1 VATAMSF
8 QNGLRDL
15 LLVLV
20 VAAGSTVAGAF
31 VTGSIMS
38 EATVPVAN
46 AAGVTTGPE
55 TPRPTVSRPG
65 ASICRCRVPGRF
77 VTAGLP
83 GSGLLGNLPP
93 AVPRSQSLAM
103 GTRAEAGSFAAW
115 QRAESDP
122 RRILARLAALSRNAP
137 PKHATD
143 PGSGFD
149 APEVR

>member
-1 VATAMSF
+1 MTAVPTAVPF
-8 QNGLRDL
+8 ANGVHDL
-15 LLVLV
+15 LLILMVTG
-20 VAAGSTVAGAF
+20 ATVAGAF
-31 VTGSIMS
+31 VTGSIVP
-38 EATVPVAN
+38 EAAAPVAQ
-46 AAGVTTGPE
+46 AAVVVAGSE
-55 TPRPTVSRPG
+55 TPKSTFSRPG
-65 ASICRCRVPGRF
+65 ASLCRCPGPERL
-77 VTAGLP
+77 VTAESP
-83 GSGLLGNLPP
+83 GSDSPHNPPP
-93 AVPRSQSLAM
+93 AR

>member
-31 VTGSIMS
+31 VTGSIVP
-38 EATVPVAN
+38 EAAAPVAQ
-46 AAGVTTGPE
+46 AAVVVAGSE
-55 TPRPTVSRPG
+55 TPKSTFSRPG
-65 ASICRCRVPGRF
+65 ASLCRCPGPERL
-77 VTAGLP
+77 VTAESP
-83 GSGLLGNLPP
+83 GSDSPHNPPP
-93 AVPRSQSLAM
+93 AVPRAQTPAR